1 MYDKYKDILLSIF
14 FYICVFIF
22 IWFVFQIIT
31 FTIFRIPT
39 GSMQPTLQPGDNI
52 LVNKT
57 IMGARI
63 FNIWDAAEEK
73 EVEIHRL
80 PGLGKAKRNDVLV
93 FHYPYPHSNDS
104 VSMHLLKYYVKRCI
118 ALPGDTMGILKGHYY
133 IGFLLN
139 SLALLKGKEV
149 ARAKVNN

>member
-1 MYDKYKDILLSIF
+1 MKKTLFD
-14 FYICVFIF
+14 
-22 IWFVFQIIT
+22 
-31 FTIFRIPT
+31 
-39 GSMQPTLQPGDNI
+39 LQPGDNI

-80 PGLGKAKRNDVLV
+80 PGLGKVKRNDVLV

-118 ALPGDTMGILKGHYY
+118 ALPGDTMGIWKGHYY